1 MAKDPIC
8 GMYVDEATA
17 TIKSVLGDRTYYFC
31 STGCK
36 EAFDAPE
43 VALRKNKLATAT
55 AWALGIPILV
65 ITYFLKFSGDNYLL
79 LIMAAVV
86 QFYPGM
92 RFYRG
97 LIDGLKSRS
106 TNMDTLIA
114 IGTTTAFAYSTL
126 LVFLYSGATGM
137 GVYFD
142 ASALIIALIR
152 TGGLLEE
159 MTKERAAS
167 ATLKLMELQPSTARV
182 IRDGKEQ
189 VLPVE
194 EVMTDDV
201 VIVRPGEKVPVDGVV
216 LEGRSEVDQSLVT
229 GETLPVPVVGGDR
242 VIGGTIN
249 TTGSFRARATT
260 VGQDSA
266 LSKIIELVTEAREGR
281 ASIQRLADRVSS
293 YFVPIV
299 VTAAIVSAALWFF
312 LGNAGFT
319 VSLLAFVSVIVVACP
334 CALGIATPAA
344 LMVGA
349 GKGSEN
355 GILIKGGEALE
366 LSTRVD
372 TVVLDKTGTIT
383 YGRPSVVGVS
393 TLSDMQPFRVAAIF
407 ASLEHDSEHPVA
419 KAASV
424 YAEQNKLATE
434 HVQDFTSIPGMGVT
448 GKIDGIEYWAGKTY
462 MYERAS
468 HEPPPE
474 NVIDIVSAA
483 EAKGYTVVLVGTG
496 KKVLGLVE
504 LLDVMKQGTAEA
516 ISVLKGMNLGIVML
530 TGDNEKTAAIISAQ
544 AGIPRHLAGLKPEEK
559 QEVISELQR
568 EGHVVAMVGDGVNDA
583 PSLALADLG
592 IAIGSGTD
600 VAKSSGNMI
609 LMKNDLED
617 VATALML
624 GRRTLAKIKQ
634 NLFWAFAYNAAL
646 IPVAGGVLVP
656 LFGIG
661 MYDYLPML
669 AALAMAV
676 SSTTVVTNSLLLNR
690 FNPRRLRDRALE
702 HQASGKTPAA

>member
-8 GMYVDEATA
+8 GMYVDESTA
-17 TIKSVLGDRTYYFC
+17 TIKSILGERTYYFC

-43 VALRKNKLATAT
+43 VALRKNKIATALSWT
-55 AWALGIPILV
+55 LGLPILI
-65 ITYFLKFSGDNYLL
+65 ITYFLKFEGVNYLL
-79 LIMAAVV
+79 FAMATVV
-86 QFYPGM
+86 QFYPGLK
-92 RFYRG
+92 FYRG
-97 LIDGLKSRS
+97 LLDGLKSRS

-114 IGTTTAFAYSTL
+114 IGTSTAYFYSSF
-126 LVFLYSGATGM
+126 LVFFHSGAANM

-159 MTKERAAS
+159 MTKERAAG
-167 ATLKLMELQPSTARV
+167 ATLKLMELQPSTARIV
-182 IRDGKEQ
+182 KEGSEQ

-194 EVMTDDV
+194 EVTTGDI
-201 VIVRPGEKVPVDGVV
+201 VIVRPGEKVPVDCII

-229 GETLPVPVVGGDR
+229 GENVPVPVSEGDP

-266 LSKIIELVTEAREGR
+266 LSKIIELVTEAKEGR
-281 ASIQRLADRVSS
+281 ASIQKLADRVSS

-299 VTAAIVSAALWFF
+299 VTAAVVSAALWFF
-312 LGNAGFT
+312 LGRAGVT
-319 VSLLAFVSVIVVACP
+319 ISILAFVSVIVVACP

-366 LSTRVD
+366 VSTKVD
-372 TVVLDKTGTIT
+372 TVLLDKTGTIT
-383 YGRPSVVGVS
+383 NGKPSVVGVRA
-393 TLSDMQPFRVAAIF
+393 LSDIEPTIVAGLF
-407 ASLEHDSEHPVA
+407 ASLEHDSEHPIA
-419 KAASV
+419 KAASS
-424 YAEQNKLATE
+424 YAEQNKLALE
-434 HVQDFTSIPGMGVT
+434 PVQDFDSIPGMGVKGRIRGT
-448 GKIDGIEYWAGKTY
+448 EYWAGKVG
-462 MYERAS
+462 MFEQMSHESMPDDIRAS
-468 HEPPPE
+468 
-474 NVIDIVSAA
+474 V
-483 EAKGYTVVLVGTG
+483 EASEGKGYTVVLVGTG
-496 KKVLGLVE
+496 RRVFGLVE
-504 LLDVMKQGTAEA
+504 LLDLMKTGVPEA
-516 ISVLKGMNLGIVML
+516 ISVLKGMNLDVVML
-530 TGDNEKTAAIISAQ
+530 TGDNEKTASIISAQ
-544 AGIPRHLAGLKPEEK
+544 AGIPTHLAGLRPEEK
-559 QEVISELQR
+559 QAAISRLQK

-609 LMKNDLED
+609 LMKNDLAD

-624 GRRTLAKIKQ
+624 GRKTLAKIKQ

-646 IPVAGGVLVP
+646 IPIAGGVLVP
-656 LFGIG
+656 LLGIG

-669 AALAMAV
+669 AALAMAF

-690 FNPRRLRDRALE
+690 FNPGRMRNRALE
-702 HQASGKTPAA
+702 HEAAGKTSTA

>member
-1 MAKDPIC
+1 
-8 GMYVDEATA
+8 MYVDESTA

-36 EAFDAPE
+36 EEFDAPE
-43 VALRKNKLATAT
+43 VALRKNKIATAI
-55 AWALGIPILV
+55 AWTLGLPILL
-65 ITYFLKFSGDNYLL
+65 ITYFMKFPGDNYLL
-79 LIMAAVV
+79 LVMAAVV

-92 RFYRG
+92 KFYRG
-97 LIDGLKSRS
+97 LIDGIKSRS

-114 IGTTTAFAYSTL
+114 IGTTTAFAYSTI
-126 LVFLYSGATGM
+126 LVIYYSGAAGL

-152 TGGLLEE
+152 TGNLLEE

-167 ATLKLMELQPSTARV
+167 ATLKLMELQPSTARIV
-182 IRDGKEQ
+182 RDGREE

-201 VIVRPGEKVPVDGVV
+201 VVVRPGEKVPVDGII

-229 GETLPVPVVGGDR
+229 GETLPVSVCEGDR

-249 TTGSFRARATT
+249 TTGSFRVKATT

-266 LSKIIELVTEAREGR
+266 LSKIIELVTEAKEGR

-299 VTAAIVSAALWFF
+299 VTAAIVSAASWFF
-312 LGNAGFT
+312 IGSTGLT
-319 VSLLAFVSVIVVACP
+319 ISVLAFVSVIVVACP

-366 LSTRVD
+366 LSTKVD

-383 YGRPSVVGVS
+383 YGRPSVVGV
-393 TLSDMQPFRVAAIF
+393 TGLSDMSPSEVAALF
-407 ASLEHDSEHPVA
+407 ASLEHDSEHPIA
-419 KAASV
+419 KAALN
-424 YAEQNKLATE
+424 YAEQNKLSMESA
-434 HVQDFTSIPGMGVT
+434 QNFTSIPGMGVMAR
-448 GKIDGIEYWAGKTY
+448 IDGGEYWAGKVS
-462 MYERAS
+462 MYERITHQAVTEDVMS
-468 HEPPPE
+468 S
-474 NVIDIVSAA
+474 VSAA
-483 EAKGYTVVLVGTG
+483 EARGYTVVLVGTG

-504 LLDVMKQGTAEA
+504 LLDVMKPGVAEA
-516 ISVLKGMNLGIVML
+516 ISVLKGMNLDVVML
-530 TGDNEKTAAIISAQ
+530 TGDNEKTASIVAAQ
-544 AGIPRHLAGLKPEEK
+544 AGITKHLSGLKPEDK
-559 QEVISELQR
+559 QDVIAKLQKD
-568 EGHVVAMVGDGVNDA
+568 GHIVAMVGDGVNDA

-609 LMKNDLED
+609 LMKNDLAD
-617 VATALML
+617 VATALLL
-624 GRRTLAKIKQ
+624 GRKTLAKIKQ

-646 IPVAGGVLVP
+646 IPIAGGVLVP
-656 LFGIG
+656 LFGLG
-661 MYDYLPML
+661 MYAYLPML
-669 AALAMAV
+669 AALAMAF

-690 FNPRRLRDRALE
+690 FNPRRMKDRALE
-702 HQASGKTPAA
+702 HQSAGKTSPA